1 MSFLSSVVDHILKL
15 HCLEAYILIGGS
27 AGWRSPRRRC
37 CVGRHAIWHTFAKLN
52 GRMVS
57 ALIPHHTR
65 LTSDDRYIE
74 CPVEA

>member
-1 MSFLSSVVDHILKL
+1 VSFLSSVVVTSSSCTAWRPIFW
-15 HCLEAYILIGGS
+15 S

-57 ALIPHHTR
+57 ALIPHDIR
-65 LTSDDRYIE
+65 LTCDDRYIE
-74 CPVEA
+74 CPVEG